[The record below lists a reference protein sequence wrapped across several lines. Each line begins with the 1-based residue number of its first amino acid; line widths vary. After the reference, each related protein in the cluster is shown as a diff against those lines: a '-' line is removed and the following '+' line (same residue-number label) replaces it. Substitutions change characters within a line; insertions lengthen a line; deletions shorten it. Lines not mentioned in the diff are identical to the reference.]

1 MAENEL
7 WSGINI
13 MSPQEMEE
21 SMGGETR
28 EETISNEEE
37 REEVIDNKDDNKDD
51 DNPTITGPTS
61 TEEDEDFENSDNNSD
76 NDNPPEEGSEEE
88 RQVELNKYG
97 ALIKDLQAE
106 GVLSG
111 LEGEELE
118 EKLKDA
124 SMDTIKELM
133 TDTVEEAFKAK
144 EKKWKNSFSGSK
156 KRFLEIEDSFDNA
169 DYAIQ
174 MAQRLDYLDNLD
186 ESSIEDN
193 VNLQKQ
199 LYAEHLRSKNFTD
212 DEIRESLEEAEAI
225 DKLGEKAKKAL
236 PALRE
241 QANTVVAQSKE
252 QKVKRQQEMAKQH
265 EQEYNKLME
274 SIDSKDEFI
283 PGLKLNKTV
292 REKIKENITSP
303 VHKDEDG
310 REYTSLMY
318 KQKRN
323 PSEFQMLIN
332 YYDSIGLFN
341 IGNDNSFKP
350 DISKLKNVAKS
361 KAVGELDKVLQREE
375 SQGVG
380 RTNSQQGSK
389 QTESA
394 LDLLQKAYGD
404 KTKKRN

>member
-1 MAENEL
+1 MADNEL

-13 MSPQEMEE
+13 MSPEEME
-21 SMGGETR
+21 SNMGGENH
-28 EETISNEEE
+28 EETALE
-37 REEVIDNKDDNKDD
+37 REEENVDNEENE
-51 DNPTITGPTS
+51 NPTIEGPAS
-61 TEEDEDFENSDNNSD
+61 TEEDGDFENLDNTASEDD
-76 NDNPPEEGSEEE
+76 NDPPENGSEEE
-88 RQVELNKYG
+88 RQTELNRYG
-97 ALIKDLQAE
+97 ALIKDLQAD
-106 GVLSG
+106 GILTG

-124 SMDTIKELM
+124 SVDTIKELM
-133 TDTVEEAFKAK
+133 TNTVEEAFKAK

-156 KRFLEIEDSFDNA
+156 KRFLEIEDSFDDA

-186 ESSIEDN
+186 EGSIEDN

-212 DEIRESLEEAEAI
+212 DEIKESLEEAEAI
-225 DKLGEKAKKAL
+225 DKLGEKAKRAL

-241 QANTVVAQSKE
+241 QANTVVTQSRE
-252 QKVKRQQEMAKQH
+252 QKLQRQQEMAKQH
-265 EQEYNKLME
+265 EQQYNSLME

-292 REKIKENITSP
+292 KDKIKENITAP
-303 VHKDEDG
+303 VHKDKEG

-341 IGNDNSFKP
+341 IGSDNSFKP

-361 KAVGELDKVLQREE
+361 KAVNELDKVIQREE

-380 RTNSQQGSK
+380 RRNSQQGSK

-394 LDLLQKAYGD
+394 LDLLERAYGN
-404 KTKKRN
+404 KNKKRN